1 MEKSVI
7 DSRMLKKKKTKNFI
21 LDHIVE
27 MMLIVVIIALW
38 IVKPSFMTL
47 ANWLN
52 IFRNISM
59 KGIIAFGMLMVI
71 VAGQIDLSVGSMV
84 GLSGVIVAWF
94 CRELPKGGMSVDVAC
109 VIGMLVAFVLAFLM
123 GSLHGYAQ
131 HKFQMPAFIV
141 TLATQNLMYGLA
153 GIISGGFPIANT
165 FPNWFIKLGTGR
177 VGGKQGVPIPALIMV
192 ALFFVLWFVMN
203 QTTTGRDIYAVGGNP
218 ESARLSG
225 VNVMKTK
232 IVAFVVIQMM
242 CVLAGFMNSAQV
254 YSGSFSFGRGWETD
268 VISAVVIGGTS
279 MSGGIG
285 KAWGTLVG
293 IIFLGVII
301 NGMTILDV
309 STYMQYVIRAVLMF
323 TAVLIATYRN
333 RSRG

>member
-1 MEKSVI
+1 METGKTI
-7 DSRMLKKKKTKNFI
+7 QTEKNKKTINFV

-27 MMLIVVIIALW
+27 IMLIIVIIALSLA
-38 IVKPSFMTL
+38 KPSFMTL

-71 VAGQIDLSVGSMV
+71 VCGQIDLSIGSQV
-84 GLSGVIVAWF
+84 GLSGVIVAWM
-94 CRELPKGGMSVDVAC
+94 CRELPAKGVSVTWAC
-109 VIGMLVAFVLAFLM
+109 IIGMLAAILVAFIM
-123 GSLHGYAQ
+123 GTLHGYAQ
-131 HKFQMPAFIV
+131 HKFRMPAFIV

-165 FPNWFIKLGTGR
+165 FPQWFIYLGTGR
-177 VGGKQGVPIPALIMV
+177 IGGKQGVPVPAVIMIV
-192 ALFFVLWFVMN
+192 LFIILWFVMN
-203 QTTTGRDIYAVGGNP
+203 YTTTGRAIYASGGNA
-218 ESARLSG
+218 EAARLSG
-225 VNVMKTK
+225 VNVLKTK
-232 IVAFVVIQMM
+232 IIAFISIQVM

-254 YSGSFSFGRGWETD
+254 YSGSFSFGRGWEVD

-279 MSGGIG
+279 MDGGIG

-293 IIFLGVII
+293 IVFLGVII
-301 NGMTILDV
+301 NGMTILDI

-323 TAVLIATYRN
+323 TAVMVATYRN
-333 RSRG
+333 RARG